1 MEMHLLREVKAVLS
15 QRTGYFRMDKMILKD
30 NLNGYEE

>member
-15 QRTGYFRMDKMILKD
+15 QRTGYFGMDKILKN